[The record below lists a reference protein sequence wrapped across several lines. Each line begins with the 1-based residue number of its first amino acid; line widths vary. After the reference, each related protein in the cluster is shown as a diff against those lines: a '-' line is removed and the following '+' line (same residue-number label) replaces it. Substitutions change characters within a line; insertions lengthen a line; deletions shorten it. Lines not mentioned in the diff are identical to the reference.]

1 MAVSR
6 WILACCVVTIACLQA
21 VSADEPAGTGP
32 AAETKPAQPADD
44 AKSSD
49 QIAALI
55 KQLNDD
61 RFAVREGATRNLVRI
76 GAAAIAPLAKAAQ
89 GSQLEVT
96 TRAFTVFEKLW
107 KSGDV
112 ETREALRKALDE
124 LAASDHE
131 TSKAR
136 AEKMLA
142 KLDETDEQAPIGA
155 FGQVLPFGGNAQI
168 QIQVQAIA
176 GGAGNVKQI
185 KIKNVNGVKD
195 VEVQDGDLKVKINET
210 PNGAIKMEVTQK
222 NKQGKE
228 ETKKYEA
235 KDAAEL
241 KKQHPEAHK
250 LYDKYANNNGGIQIR
265 AGAVPLP
272 IQAPRIQVLPGGG
285 IQVVPRPVVP
295 RAKNAEKKDA
305 DKDKASK
312 AEAGDDS
319 ADGGEKN
326 ADGADDARPGT
337 VEKQIEELQK
347 TIERLKEQQKSSDE
361 SK

>member
-6 WILACCVVTIACLQA
+6 WILACCIVTVASLQA
-21 VSADEPAGTGP
+21 VKADEPAGDPP
-32 AAETKPAQPADD
+32 AAETKPAQSADD
-44 AKSSD
+44 AKTSD

-61 RFAVREGATRNLVRI
+61 RFAVREAATRKLVKI
-76 GAAAIAPLAKAAQ
+76 GAPAIAPLAEAAQ

-107 KSGDV
+107 KSNDI
-112 ETREALRKALDE
+112 ETREAVGKALDD

-131 TSKAR
+131 TASAR

-142 KLDETDEQAPIGA
+142 KLDEKDEQPPFGA

-176 GGAGNVKQI
+176 GGAGNVKKI

-195 VEVQDGDLKVKINET
+195 VEAQDGDLKVKINET
-210 PNGAIKMEVTQK
+210 PNGGIKMEVTQK

-235 KDAAEL
+235 KNAAEL

-250 LYDKYANNNGGIQIR
+250 LYDKYANNNGGIQIQ
-265 AGAVPLP
+265 AGGVPLP
-272 IQAPRIQVLPGGG
+272 IRAPRIQILPGGG
-285 IQVVPRPVVP
+285 IQIVPRPVAP
-295 RAKNAEKKDA
+295 RQNAEKKDA
-305 DKDKASK
+305 DKDKDSK
-312 AEAGDDS
+312 
-319 ADGGEKN
+319 ADGGDEA
-326 ADGADDARPGT
+326 ADGEEANGNDANEARPGT

-347 TIERLKEQQKSSDE
+347 TIERLKEQTKSSND